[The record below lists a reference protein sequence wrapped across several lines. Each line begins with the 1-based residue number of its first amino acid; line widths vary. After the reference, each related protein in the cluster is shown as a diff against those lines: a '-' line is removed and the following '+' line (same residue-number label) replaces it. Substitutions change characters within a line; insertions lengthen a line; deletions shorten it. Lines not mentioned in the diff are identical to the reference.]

1 MQISAVK
8 KQKEVM
14 TPEGIALTVL
24 LSYPALPPDS
34 AREKPSHRSKK
45 KPRRARKTKK
55 DVWSLSEFRQLQ
67 EKTFSL
73 PEEGGGETA
82 VPEEI
87 PRGLSRAFSYI
98 EKIAEGFFRQK
109 TREPA
114 PAAESAPPSA
124 SGVRRTLS
132 FSAEMTALRED
143 AVSFLCRA
151 ETRERRLLSFH
162 VFALTFS
169 LPRGTVA
176 FSPAFAGKAARQA
189 ARGKFASLGEICHIG
204 ELSRNF
210 YLSEDGV
217 VFFKNRFDP
226 ASHSQRER
234 DFFLTVKTDA
244 ESLS

>member
-24 LSYPALPPDS
+24 LSYPALASGSETAPRP
-34 AREKPSHRSKK
+34 EKK
-45 KPRRARKTKK
+45 KNRRTRKRKK

-73 PEEGGGETA
+73 PEEGGTETA
-82 VPEEI
+82 VPEEV

-114 PAAESAPPSA
+114 PAAENASPPA
-124 SGVRRTLS
+124 SGVRRILS
-132 FSAEMTALRED
+132 FSAKITALRED
-143 AVSFLCRA
+143 AVSFLCQV

-176 FSPAFAGKAARQA
+176 FSPAFAGKGARQA
-189 ARGKFASLGEICHIG
+189 AREKFASLGETCHRG
-204 ELSRNF
+204 DLSRNF
-210 YLSEDGV
+210 YLSEDGI
-217 VFFKNRFDP
+217 VFFKNRFTP
-226 ASHSQRER
+226 ANHSQRER
-234 DFFLTVKTDA
+234 DFFLTVRIDA
-244 ESLS
+244 ETLP